1 MIRISLRLRSI
12 QRTVAHASAES
23 TWVPDPDPSDE
34 GSIFTQ
40 LPRQYFH
47 DSLIMPEP
55 IDLSTYWASLQT
67 RSPEGSNLLVIELE
81 APDLLS
87 RSVLLCQDE
96 SRVRGVLLRVS
107 SPGASLPQLK
117 TAALRISHDSRT
129 SDSGVLEH
137 FIRIDC
143 MSEELHAVFDKLI
156 ERVIQR
162 LVQGSTAADACRDA
176 VREFRRLLA
185 RSRGDLPAEEVI
197 IGLIGELHLLLQLV
211 EIDPNHWRSWIG
223 VRGTNVDFSFADVD
237 IECKTGRSS
246 DAPRITVHGLDQLE
260 PMNGHRLFLRHLAVE
275 PNPSGPLHVPGLID
289 MVLRH
294 VVDQE
299 GFMDLIA
306 QTPYESAQRD
316 LWEEQAYAPVASTIF
331 SVNDAFPRIRPS
343 TFEAGQ
349 LPIAISSLRY
359 DISLQHAVSCRLA
372 EADSRALLN
381 GLVSEVNA

>member
-1 MIRISLRLRSI
+1 
-12 QRTVAHASAES
+12 
-23 TWVPDPDPSDE
+23 
-34 GSIFTQ
+34 
-40 LPRQYFH
+40 
-47 DSLIMPEP
+47 MPEP
-55 IDLSTYWASLQT
+55 IDLSTYWATLQT
-67 RSPEGSNLLVIELE
+67 RSPEGSNLLVMELD

-87 RSVLLCQDE
+87 RSVLLCHDE
-96 SRVRGVLLRVS
+96 SRVRGVLLRLA

-117 TAALRISHDSRT
+117 TSALRISQDSRT
-129 SDSGVLEH
+129 SDAGVLEH

-143 MSEELHAVFDKLI
+143 MSDELHAVFDKLI

-162 LVQGSTAADACRDA
+162 LVQGSTSADACRDA

-211 EIDPNHWRSWIG
+211 EIDPHHWRSWIG
-223 VRGTNVDFSFADVD
+223 VRGTNVDFSFAGVD

-260 PMNGHRLFLRHLAVE
+260 PMNGHLLFLRHLAVE

-289 MVLRH
+289 MVLRY

-306 QTPYESAQRD
+306 QTPYDLAQRD
-316 LWEEQAYAPVASTIF
+316 LWEEQAYAPVSSIIY

-349 LPIAISSLRY
+349 LPAAISSLRY
-359 DISLQHAVSCRLA
+359 DISLQHAVSCRLS
-372 EADSRALLN
+372 EADSRALLS
-381 GLVSEVNA
+381 GLVSEVNAS

>member
-1 MIRISLRLRSI
+1 MS
-12 QRTVAHASAES
+12 
-23 TWVPDPDPSDE
+23 
-34 GSIFTQ
+34 
-40 LPRQYFH
+40 
-47 DSLIMPEP
+47 EP
-55 IDLSTYWASLQT
+55 IDLSSYWATLQT
-67 RSPEGSNLLVIELE
+67 RSPQGNNLLVVELE

-87 RSVLLCQDE
+87 RSVLLCHDE
-96 SRVRGVLLRVS
+96 SRVRGVLLRLAS
-107 SPGASLPQLK
+107 LGASLPQLK

-129 SDSGVLEH
+129 DDSGMLDH
-137 FIRIDC
+137 FIRVDC
-143 MSEELHAVFDKLI
+143 MSDELHAVFDKLI

-185 RSRGDLPAEEVI
+185 RSRGELPAEEVI

-211 EIDPNHWRSWIG
+211 EVNPHHWRSWIG

-275 PNPSGPLHVPGLID
+275 PNPSGLLHVPGLID

-294 VVDQE
+294 VDDQE

-306 QTPYESAQRD
+306 QTSYEAAQRD
-316 LWEEQAYAPVASTIF
+316 LWQEQAYVPVASTIY
-331 SVNDAFPRIRPS
+331 SVNDAFPRIRPL

-349 LPIAISSLRY
+349 LPAAISSLRY
-359 DISLQHAVSCRLA
+359 DISLQHAVSCRLT
-372 EADSRALLN
+372 EADSLALLN
-381 GLVSEVNA
+381 GLVSEVHAS

>member
-1 MIRISLRLRSI
+1 M
-12 QRTVAHASAES
+12 
-23 TWVPDPDPSDE
+23 
-34 GSIFTQ
+34 
-40 LPRQYFH
+40 
-47 DSLIMPEP
+47 
-55 IDLSTYWASLQT
+55 
-67 RSPEGSNLLVIELE
+67 
-81 APDLLS
+81 
-87 RSVLLCQDE
+87 
-96 SRVRGVLLRVS
+96 
-107 SPGASLPQLK
+107 
-117 TAALRISHDSRT
+117 
-129 SDSGVLEH
+129 
-137 FIRIDC
+137 
-143 MSEELHAVFDKLI
+143 
-156 ERVIQR
+156 
-162 LVQGSTAADACRDA
+162 
-176 VREFRRLLA
+176 REFRRLLA

-223 VRGTNVDFSFADVD
+223 VRGTNVDFSFAGVD

-289 MVLRH
+289 MVLRY

-306 QTPYESAQRD
+306 QTPYDLAQRD
-316 LWEEQAYAPVASTIF
+316 LWEEQAYAPVSSIIY

-349 LPIAISSLRY
+349 LPAAISSLRY

-372 EADSRALLN
+372 EAESRALLS
-381 GLVSEVNA
+381 GLVSEVNAS

>member
-1 MIRISLRLRSI
+1 MS
-12 QRTVAHASAES
+12 
-23 TWVPDPDPSDE
+23 
-34 GSIFTQ
+34 
-40 LPRQYFH
+40 
-47 DSLIMPEP
+47 EP
-55 IDLSTYWASLQT
+55 IDLSSYWATLQT
-67 RSPEGSNLLVIELE
+67 RSPEGSNLLVVELE

-87 RSVLLCQDE
+87 RSVLLCHDK
-96 SRVRGVLLRVS
+96 SRVRGVLLCLS
-107 SPGASLPQLK
+107 SPGSSLPQLK

-129 SDSGVLEH
+129 DDSGVLEH

-143 MSEELHAVFDKLI
+143 MSDELHDVFDKLI

-162 LVQGSTAADACRDA
+162 LVQGSTAADACREA

-197 IGLIGELHLLLQLV
+197 IGLIGELHFLLQLV

-223 VRGTNVDFSFADVD
+223 ARGTNVDFSFAEVD

-299 GFMDLIA
+299 GFMNLIA
-306 QTPYESAQRD
+306 QSPYKAEQRD
-316 LWEEQAYAPVASTIF
+316 LWEEQAYAPVASTVY
-331 SVNDAFPRIRPS
+331 SVNDAFPRIRAS
-343 TFEAGQ
+343 IFETGL
-349 LPIAISSLRY
+349 LPAAISSLRY
-359 DISLQHAVSCRLA
+359 DISLQHAVSCRLT

-381 GLVSEVNA
+381 GLVSEVQTS

>member
-1 MIRISLRLRSI
+1 MS
-12 QRTVAHASAES
+12 
-23 TWVPDPDPSDE
+23 
-34 GSIFTQ
+34 
-40 LPRQYFH
+40 
-47 DSLIMPEP
+47 EP

-67 RSPEGSNLLVIELE
+67 RSPEGSNLLVVEME

-87 RSVLLCQDE
+87 RAVLLCQDE
-96 SRVRGVLLRVS
+96 ARVRGVLLRVS

-129 SDSGVLEH
+129 SDSGALEH

-223 VRGTNVDFSFADVD
+223 LKGTNVDFSFAGVD

-275 PNPSGPLHVPGLID
+275 PNPSGPLHVPGLVDRIQKQ
-289 MVLRH
+289 

-299 GFMDLIA
+299 GFMALLA
-306 QTPYESAQRD
+306 HSPYDPAQRD
-316 LWEEQAYAPVASTIF
+316 LWQEQAYAPVAATVY
-331 SVNDAFPRIRPS
+331 SVSDAFPRIRPS

-349 LPIAISSLRY
+349 LPPAISSLRY
-359 DISLQHAVSCRLA
+359 DISLQHAVSCRLP
-372 EADSRALLN
+372 ESDVRALLN
-381 GLVSEVNA
+381 GLVSEVSAP

>member
-1 MIRISLRLRSI
+1 M
-12 QRTVAHASAES
+12 T
-23 TWVPDPDPSDE
+23 
-34 GSIFTQ
+34 
-40 LPRQYFH
+40 
-47 DSLIMPEP
+47 EP
-55 IDLSTYWASLQT
+55 IDLSSYWETLQT
-67 RSPEGSNLLVIELE
+67 RSPEVNNLLVVELE

-87 RSVLLCQDE
+87 RSVLLCHDE
-96 SRVRGVLLRVS
+96 SRVRGVLLRLA
-107 SPGASLPQLK
+107 SPSASLPLLK
-117 TAALRISHDSRT
+117 TAALRISHDART
-129 SDSGVLEH
+129 DDSGVLEH

-143 MSEELHAVFDKLI
+143 MSDELHAVFDKLI

-211 EIDPNHWRSWIG
+211 EIDPNHWRAWIG

-294 VVDQE
+294 VVDHE
-299 GFMDLIA
+299 GFMDLVA
-306 QTPYESAQRD
+306 QTSYDFNHRD
-316 LWEEQAYAPVASTIF
+316 LWEEQAYAPVASTIY
-331 SVNDAFPRIRPS
+331 SVNDAFPRICPS

-349 LPIAISSLRY
+349 LPDAISSLRY
-359 DISLQHAVSCRLA
+359 DISLQHAVSCRLV

-381 GLVSEVNA
+381 GLVSEIQTS

>member
-1 MIRISLRLRSI
+1 MIM
-12 QRTVAHASAES
+12 T
-23 TWVPDPDPSDE
+23 
-34 GSIFTQ
+34 
-40 LPRQYFH
+40 
-47 DSLIMPEP
+47 EP
-55 IDLSTYWASLQT
+55 IDLSTYWGSLQT
-67 RSPEGSNLLVIELE
+67 RSPEECNLLVVELE
-81 APDLLS
+81 VPDLPS
-87 RSVLLCQDE
+87 RSVLLCHDE
-96 SRVRGVLLRVS
+96 SRVRGLLLRLA

-117 TAALRISHDSRT
+117 TAALRTSHDSRT
-129 SDSGVLEH
+129 ADSGAIEH

-143 MSEELHAVFDKLI
+143 MSDELHAVFDKLI

-211 EIDPNHWRSWIG
+211 EIEPNHWRSWIG

-260 PMNGHRLFLRHLAVE
+260 PMNGHRLFLRHLSVE
-275 PNPSGPLHVPGLID
+275 PNPSGPLHVPRLID

-306 QTPYESAQRD
+306 QTPYDTAQRD
-316 LWEEQAYAPVASTIF
+316 LWEEQAYSPVASTIY

-349 LPIAISSLRY
+349 LPAAISSLRY
-359 DISLQHAVSCRLA
+359 DISLQHAVSCRLT
-372 EADSRALLN
+372 EADSLALLN
-381 GLVSEVNA
+381 CLVSEVHAT